1 MSSEVYLFKDRGVET
16 MLKIGVLV
24 SGNGSNLQAIIDK
37 IEAGELKAEISLVI
51 SDREEAFAL
60 KRAANHGIEGLFID
74 PGRFGNKREFEER
87 LVQLLKERG
96 VELVVM
102 AGFMRLL
109 GPCFIREFQQQV
121 MNIHP
126 SLLPSFPGL
135 RPQRQALEHGVKIS
149 GCTVHF
155 ADEGMDTGPI
165 ILQGAVPVY
174 DDDTEETLSA
184 RILEKEHELYPEAIK
199 LYSEGRLKI
208 EGRKVRIL

>member
-1 MSSEVYLFKDRGVET
+1 

-24 SGNGSNLQAIIDK
+24 SGNGSNLQAIIDS
-37 IEAGELKAEISLVI
+37 IEAGELQAEISIVI
-51 SDREEAFAL
+51 SDREDAYAL
-60 KRAANHGIEGLFID
+60 KRAARHGIENMYID
-74 PGRFGNKREFEER
+74 PGKFREKREYEGK
-87 LVQLLKERG
+87 LVQVLKERG
-96 VELVVM
+96 VELVIM

-109 GPCFIREFQQQV
+109 GPYFIREFHQRV

-135 RPQRQALEHGVKIS
+135 RPQLQALEHGVKVS

-165 ILQGAVPVY
+165 ILQRAVPVY

-184 RILEKEHELYPEAIK
+184 RILEKEHQIYPEAIK

>member
-1 MSSEVYLFKDRGVET
+1 

-24 SGNGSNLQAIIDK
+24 SGNGSNLQAIIDR
-37 IEAGELKAEISLVI
+37 IEAGELQAEISIVI
-51 SDREEAFAL
+51 SDREDAYAL
-60 KRAANHGIEGLFID
+60 KRAARHGIENMYID
-74 PGRFGNKREFEER
+74 PGKFREKREYEGK
-87 LVQLLKERG
+87 LVQVLKERG
-96 VELVVM
+96 VELVIM

-109 GPCFIREFQQQV
+109 GPYFIREFHQRV

-135 RPQRQALEHGVKIS
+135 RPQLQALEHGVKVS

>member
-1 MSSEVYLFKDRGVET
+1 

-24 SGNGSNLQAIIDK
+24 SGNGSNLQAIIDR
-37 IEAGELKAEISLVI
+37 IEAGELQAEISIVI
-51 SDREEAFAL
+51 SDREDAYAL
-60 KRAANHGIEGLFID
+60 KRAARHGIENMYID
-74 PGRFGNKREFEER
+74 PGKFREKREYEGK
-87 LVQLLKERG
+87 LVQVLKERG
-96 VELVVM
+96 VELVIM

-109 GPCFIREFQQQV
+109 GPYFIREFHQRV

-135 RPQRQALEHGVKIS
+135 RPQLQALEHGVKVS

-155 ADEGMDTGPI
+155 VDEGMDTGPI

-184 RILEKEHELYPEAIK
+184 RILEKEHQIYPEAIK

>member
-1 MSSEVYLFKDRGVET
+1 ME
-16 MLKIGVLV
+16 
-24 SGNGSNLQAIIDK
+24 
-37 IEAGELKAEISLVI
+37 LVI
-51 SDREEAFAL
+51 
-60 KRAANHGIEGLFID
+60 
-74 PGRFGNKREFEER
+74 
-87 LVQLLKERG
+87 
-96 VELVVM
+96 M

-109 GPCFIREFQQQV
+109 GPYFIREFHQRV

-135 RPQRQALEHGVKIS
+135 RPQLQALEHGVKVS

-184 RILEKEHELYPEAIK
+184 RILEKEHRIYPEAIK

>member
-1 MSSEVYLFKDRGVET
+1 

-24 SGNGSNLQAIIDK
+24 SGNGSNLQAIIDR
-37 IEAGELKAEISLVI
+37 IEAGELQAEISIVI
-51 SDREEAFAL
+51 SDREDAYAL
-60 KRAANHGIEGLFID
+60 KRAARHGIENMYID
-74 PGRFGNKREFEER
+74 PGKFREKREYEGK
-87 LVQLLKERG
+87 LVQVLKERG
-96 VELVVM
+96 VELVIM

-109 GPCFIREFQQQV
+109 GPYFIREFHQRV

-135 RPQRQALEHGVKIS
+135 RPQLQALEHGVKVS

-184 RILEKEHELYPEAIK
+184 RILEKEHQIYPEAIK